1 MVGAL
6 LRDPAALVQEWRKS
20 KKSGEADVKGP
31 QSKRG
36 KGRVRLGLKNLSR
49 EKPFPNV
56 QTACPLSG
64 EKTCTVCLIRPANR
78 FLEL

>member
-31 QSKRG
+31 QFQS
-36 KGRVRLGLKNLSR
+36 
-49 EKPFPNV
+49 
-56 QTACPLSG
+56 A
-64 EKTCTVCLIRPANR
+64 
-78 FLEL
+78 